1 MKEEAACP
9 EASAG
14 NAASERRLG
23 TPLFFLSSS
32 FAAERRPEGSGAEEE
47 GEKEVLSPG

>member
-1 MKEEAACP
+1 MKEEAAGP

-32 FAAERRPEGSGAEEE
+32 FAPKRRSEGSESGVRTSGAAA
-47 GEKEVLSPG
+47 GGA